1 MSKVRNRL
9 VRRIST
15 PNGGLGELD
24 PMGSSKSKFFR
35 QAVRS
40 PFEHQAQS
48 AVMSGAQW
56 LLCADGEWPPES
68 VWKPLS
74 EQCGVIIGVDGGT
87 DAAISRNIAVNLAT
101 GDFDSITDTEVERIA
116 LQDQNSSDLEKTL
129 QYAAESG
136 AETVEVVGVEGGEID
151 HQLAAFAALIEA
163 PPELDIHL
171 HMSEHVV
178 MRCLDELE
186 VVLPEGTKLSLFAF
200 TACAN
205 VSISG
210 VEFPLEEE
218 PLAFS
223 TRGLHNVAL
232 GGPIHIQSDGAL
244 VVVISG
250 H

>member
-1 MSKVRNRL
+1 
-9 VRRIST
+9 
-15 PNGGLGELD
+15 
-24 PMGSSKSKFFR
+24 
-35 QAVRS
+35 
-40 PFEHQAQS
+40 
-48 AVMSGAQW
+48 MSGAQW

-74 EQCGVIIGVDGGT
+74 EQCGVIVGVDGGT
-87 DAAISRNIAVNLAT
+87 DAAISRNIVVNLAT

-116 LQDQNSSDLEKTL
+116 LPDQNSSDLEKTL

-186 VVLPEGTKLSLFAF
+186 MVLPEGTKLSLFAF

>member
-1 MSKVRNRL
+1 MFDASQHQM
-9 VRRIST
+9 
-15 PNGGLGELD
+15 GGLGELD

-116 LQDQNSSDLEKTL
+116 LPDQNSSDLEKTL

-186 VVLPEGTKLSLFAF
+186 MVLPEGTKLSLFAF

>member
-1 MSKVRNRL
+1 
-9 VRRIST
+9 
-15 PNGGLGELD
+15 
-24 PMGSSKSKFFR
+24 
-35 QAVRS
+35 
-40 PFEHQAQS
+40 
-48 AVMSGAQW
+48 MSGAQW

-74 EQCGVIIGVDGGT
+74 ERCGVIVGVDGGT

-101 GDFDSITDTEVERIA
+101 GDFDSITDTEVDRIA
-116 LQDQNSSDLEKTL
+116 LPDQNSSDLEKTL
-129 QYAAESG
+129 QYAAENG
-136 AETVEVVGVEGGEID
+136 AEAVEIVGVEGGEID
-151 HQLAAFAALIEA
+151 HQLAAFAALVEA
-163 PPELDIHL
+163 PPELDIRL

-178 MRCLDELE
+178 MRCLDELDL
-186 VVLPEGTKLSLFAF
+186 VLPEGTKLSLFAF

-210 VEFPLEEE
+210 VEFPLDCE

-232 GGPIHIQSDGAL
+232 GGPAHIQSDGVL

>member
-1 MSKVRNRL
+1 M
-9 VRRIST
+9 T
-15 PNGGLGELD
+15 GE
-24 PMGSSKSKFFR
+24 
-35 QAVRS
+35 
-40 PFEHQAQS
+40 
-48 AVMSGAQW
+48 QW
-56 LLCADGEWPPES
+56 LLCADGEWPPEG

-74 EQCGVIIGVDGGT
+74 EACAVIVGVDGGT
-87 DAAISRNIAVNLAT
+87 DAALTRNLAVTMAT

-116 LQDQNSSDLEKTL
+116 LPDQNASDLEKSL
-129 QYAAESG
+129 QFASENG
-136 AETVEVVGVEGGEID
+136 AEVVNIVGVEGGEID
-151 HQLAAFAALIEA
+151 HQLAAFAALVEA
-163 PPELDIHL
+163 PPELEIYM

-178 MRCLDELE
+178 MRCLDNLEL
-186 VVLPEGTKLSLFAF
+186 VLDEGTKLSLFAF

-210 VEFPLEEE
+210 VEFPLDEE

-232 GGPIHIQSDGAL
+232 GGPIHIESDGAL

>member
-9 VRRIST
+9 VRRISS
-15 PNGGLGELD
+15 PNKGLSVLD

-35 QAVRS
+35 QPIRS
-40 PFEHQAQS
+40 PFEHRPQS
-48 AVMSGAQW
+48 EVMAGEQW
-56 LLCADGEWPPES
+56 LLCADGDWPPES

-74 EQCGVIIGVDGGT
+74 ECCDVIVGVDGGT
-87 DAAISRNIAVNLAT
+87 DAALSRNINVTMAT
-101 GDFDSITDTEVERIA
+101 GDFDSIADTEVDRIE
-116 LQDQNSSDLEKTL
+116 LPDQNSSDLEKTL
-129 QYAAESG
+129 QYAAENG
-136 AETVEVVGVEGGEID
+136 ADTVEVVGVEGGEID
-151 HQLAAFAALIEA
+151 HQLAAFAALVEA
-163 PPELDIHL
+163 PPELDIRL
-171 HMSEHVV
+171 HMSEHIV

-186 VVLPEGTKLSLFAF
+186 MVLPEGTKLSLFAF

-210 VEFPLEEE
+210 VEFPLDCE

-232 GGPIHIQSDGAL
+232 GGPVHIQSEGAL
-244 VVVISG
+244 VAVISG

>member
-1 MSKVRNRL
+1 MA
-9 VRRIST
+9 
-15 PNGGLGELD
+15 
-24 PMGSSKSKFFR
+24 GS
-35 QAVRS
+35 
-40 PFEHQAQS
+40 
-48 AVMSGAQW
+48 QW

-68 VWKPLS
+68 IWKPLS
-74 EQCGVIIGVDGGT
+74 ESCEVIVGVDGGT
-87 DAAISRNIAVNLAT
+87 DAALSRNLAVTMAT

-116 LQDQNSSDLEKTL
+116 LPNQNSSDLEKSL
-129 QYAAESG
+129 QYAAENG
-136 AETVEVVGVEGGEID
+136 AEIVKIVGVEGGEID
-151 HQLAAFAALIEA
+151 HQLAAFAALVEA
-163 PPELDIHL
+163 PSELEISM
-171 HMSEHVV
+171 HMSEHIV
-178 MRCLDELE
+178 MRCLGDLE
-186 VVLPEGTKLSLFAF
+186 IVLDEGTKLSLFAF
-200 TACAN
+200 TACAS

>member
-1 MSKVRNRL
+1 MA
-9 VRRIST
+9 
-15 PNGGLGELD
+15 GGE
-24 PMGSSKSKFFR
+24 
-35 QAVRS
+35 
-40 PFEHQAQS
+40 
-48 AVMSGAQW
+48 W

-68 VWKPLS
+68 IWRPLS
-74 EQCGVIIGVDGGT
+74 ETCETLVGVDGGT
-87 DAAISRNIAVNLAT
+87 DAALSRNLAVTMAT
-101 GDFDSITDTEVERIA
+101 GDFDSITDSEVERIA
-116 LQDQNSSDLEKTL
+116 LPDQNSSDLEKSL
-129 QYAAESG
+129 RYAFEKG
-136 AETVEVVGVEGGEID
+136 AEVVKIVGVEGGEID
-151 HQLAAFAALIEA
+151 HQLAAFAALVEA
-163 PPELDIHL
+163 PPELEISM
-171 HMSEHVV
+171 HMSEHIV

-186 VVLPEGTKLSLFAF
+186 LVLDEGTKLSLFAF

-210 VEFPLEEE
+210 VEFPLDEE

>member
-1 MSKVRNRL
+1 
-9 VRRIST
+9 
-15 PNGGLGELD
+15 
-24 PMGSSKSKFFR
+24 
-35 QAVRS
+35 
-40 PFEHQAQS
+40 
-48 AVMSGAQW
+48 MSGAQW

-68 VWKPLS
+68 VWRPLS

-116 LQDQNSSDLEKTL
+116 LPDQNSSDLEKTL

-163 PPELDIHL
+163 SPELDIHL

-186 VVLPEGTKLSLFAF
+186 MVLPEGTKLSLFAF

>member
-9 VRRIST
+9 TRRIST
-15 PNGGLGELD
+15 PNQGPSVLD
-24 PMGSSKSKFFR
+24 PIGSSKSKFFR
-35 QAVRS
+35 QPIRS
-40 PFEHQAQS
+40 PFEHRPQS
-48 AVMSGAQW
+48 EVMAGKQW
-56 LLCADGEWPPES
+56 LLCADGDWPPES

-74 EQCGVIIGVDGGT
+74 ECCDVIVGVDGGT
-87 DAAISRNIAVNLAT
+87 DAAISRNIDVTMAT
-101 GDFDSITDTEVERIA
+101 GDFDSITDTEVDRIA
-116 LQDQNSSDLEKTL
+116 LPDQNSSDLEKTL
-129 QYAAESG
+129 QYAAENG
-136 AETVEVVGVEGGEID
+136 AEAVEVVGVEGGEID
-151 HQLAAFAALIEA
+151 HQLAAFAALVEA
-163 PPELDIHL
+163 PPELDVHL

-178 MRCLDELE
+178 MRCLDDLEL
-186 VVLPEGTKLSLFAF
+186 VLDEGTKLSLFAF

-210 VEFPLEEE
+210 VEFPLDCE

-232 GGPIHIQSDGAL
+232 GGAIHIESDGAL

>member
-1 MSKVRNRL
+1 M
-9 VRRIST
+9 T
-15 PNGGLGELD
+15 GE
-24 PMGSSKSKFFR
+24 
-35 QAVRS
+35 
-40 PFEHQAQS
+40 
-48 AVMSGAQW
+48 QW
-56 LLCADGEWPPES
+56 LLCADGEWPPEG

-74 EQCGVIIGVDGGT
+74 EACAVIVGVDGGT
-87 DAAISRNIAVNLAT
+87 DAALTRNLAVTMAT

-116 LQDQNSSDLEKTL
+116 LPDQNASDLEKSL
-129 QYAAESG
+129 QFASDNG
-136 AETVEVVGVEGGEID
+136 AEVVNIVGVEGGEID
-151 HQLAAFAALIEA
+151 HQLAAFAALVEA
-163 PPELDIHL
+163 PPELEIYM

-178 MRCLDELE
+178 MRCLDDLEL
-186 VVLPEGTKLSLFAF
+186 VLDEGTKLSLFSF

-210 VEFPLEEE
+210 VEFPLDEE

-232 GGPIHIQSDGAL
+232 GGPIHIESDGAL

>member
-1 MSKVRNRL
+1 
-9 VRRIST
+9 
-15 PNGGLGELD
+15 
-24 PMGSSKSKFFR
+24 
-35 QAVRS
+35 
-40 PFEHQAQS
+40 
-48 AVMSGAQW
+48 MSGAQW

-68 VWKPLS
+68 VWRLLS

-116 LQDQNSSDLEKTL
+116 LPDQNSSDLEKTL
-129 QYAAESG
+129 LFAAESG

>member
-1 MSKVRNRL
+1 
-9 VRRIST
+9 
-15 PNGGLGELD
+15 
-24 PMGSSKSKFFR
+24 
-35 QAVRS
+35 
-40 PFEHQAQS
+40 
-48 AVMSGAQW
+48 MSGAQW

-116 LQDQNSSDLEKTL
+116 LPDQNSSDLEKTL
-129 QYAAESG
+129 LFAAESG

-232 GGPIHIQSDGAL
+232 GGPVHIQSDGAL

>member
-1 MSKVRNRL
+1 MAEV
-9 VRRIST
+9 
-15 PNGGLGELD
+15 
-24 PMGSSKSKFFR
+24 
-35 QAVRS
+35 
-40 PFEHQAQS
+40 
-48 AVMSGAQW
+48 QW

-74 EQCGVIIGVDGGT
+74 ETCDVIVGVDGGT
-87 DAAISRNIAVNLAT
+87 DAALSRNLGVTMAT
-101 GDFDSITDTEVERIA
+101 GDFDSITDTEVDRIA
-116 LQDQNSSDLEKTL
+116 LPDQNSSDLEKTL
-129 QYAAESG
+129 QYASENG
-136 AETVEVVGVEGGEID
+136 AEVVKIVGVEGGEID
-151 HQLAAFAALIEA
+151 HQLAAFAALVEA
-163 PPELDIHL
+163 PSELEISM

-178 MRCLDELE
+178 MRCLDNLEL
-186 VVLPEGTKLSLFAF
+186 VLDEGTKLSLFAF

-210 VEFPLEEE
+210 VEFPLDGE

-232 GGPIHIQSDGAL
+232 GGAIHIESDGAL

>member
-1 MSKVRNRL
+1 
-9 VRRIST
+9 
-15 PNGGLGELD
+15 
-24 PMGSSKSKFFR
+24 
-35 QAVRS
+35 
-40 PFEHQAQS
+40 
-48 AVMSGAQW
+48 MSGAQW

-116 LQDQNSSDLEKTL
+116 LPDQNSSDLEKTL
-129 QYAAESG
+129 LFAAESG

-186 VVLPEGTKLSLFAF
+186 MVLPEGTKLSLFAF

>member
-1 MSKVRNRL
+1 M
-9 VRRIST
+9 
-15 PNGGLGELD
+15 
-24 PMGSSKSKFFR
+24 
-35 QAVRS
+35 
-40 PFEHQAQS
+40 
-48 AVMSGAQW
+48 
-56 LLCADGEWPPES
+56 
-68 VWKPLS
+68 
-74 EQCGVIIGVDGGT
+74 
-87 DAAISRNIAVNLAT
+87 
-101 GDFDSITDTEVERIA
+101 
-116 LQDQNSSDLEKTL
+116 EKTL
-129 QYAAESG
+129 LFAAESG

>member
-1 MSKVRNRL
+1 
-9 VRRIST
+9 
-15 PNGGLGELD
+15 
-24 PMGSSKSKFFR
+24 
-35 QAVRS
+35 
-40 PFEHQAQS
+40 
-48 AVMSGAQW
+48 MSGAQW

-116 LQDQNSSDLEKTL
+116 LPDQNSSDLEKTL
-129 QYAAESG
+129 QYAAENG
-136 AETVEVVGVEGGEID
+136 AETVEVIGVEGGEID

-163 PPELDIHL
+163 PPELDIQL
-171 HMSEHVV
+171 HMSEHIV

>member
-15 PNGGLGELD
+15 PNGGLSELD

-68 VWKPLS
+68 VWRPLS
-74 EQCGVIIGVDGGT
+74 ECCDVIVGVDGGT
-87 DAAISRNIAVNLAT
+87 DAAISRNIDVTMAT
-101 GDFDSITDTEVERIA
+101 GDFDSITDTEVDRIA
-116 LQDQNSSDLEKTL
+116 LPDQNSSDLEKTL
-129 QYAAESG
+129 QYAAENG
-136 AETVEVVGVEGGEID
+136 AEAVEVVGVEGGEID
-151 HQLAAFAALIEA
+151 HQLAAFAALVEA
-163 PPELDIHL
+163 PPELDVHL

-178 MRCLDELE
+178 MRCLDDLEL
-186 VVLPEGTKLSLFAF
+186 VLDEGTKLSLFAF

-210 VEFPLEEE
+210 VEFPLDCEA
-218 PLAFS
+218 LAFS

-244 VVVISG
+244 VVVIS
-250 H
+250 

>member
-1 MSKVRNRL
+1 
-9 VRRIST
+9 
-15 PNGGLGELD
+15 
-24 PMGSSKSKFFR
+24 
-35 QAVRS
+35 
-40 PFEHQAQS
+40 
-48 AVMSGAQW
+48 MSGAQW

-68 VWKPLS
+68 VWKPHS
-74 EQCGVIIGVDGGT
+74 EQCGVIVGVDGGT
-87 DAAISRNIAVNLAT
+87 DAAISRNIVVNLAT

-116 LQDQNSSDLEKTL
+116 LPDQNSSDLEKTL
-129 QYAAESG
+129 LFAAESG

-232 GGPIHIQSDGAL
+232 GGPSHIQSDGAL